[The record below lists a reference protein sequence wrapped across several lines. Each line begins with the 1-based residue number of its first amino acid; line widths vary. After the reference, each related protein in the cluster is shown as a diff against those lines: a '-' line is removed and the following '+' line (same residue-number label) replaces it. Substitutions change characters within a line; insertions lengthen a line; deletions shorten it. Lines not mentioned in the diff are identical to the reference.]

1 MGEVRALLSATSI
14 RWRGPQLYG
23 RTGETDFMTT
33 WTKPG
38 RGRDKRDEADA
49 GAGLSGLGSGANK
62 SRSRFGGKEGIRV
75 SGCEAPGSSWVLRSS
90 S

>member
-1 MGEVRALLSATSI
+1 
-14 RWRGPQLYG
+14 
-23 RTGETDFMTT
+23 MTT

-38 RGRDKRDEADA
+38 RGRDRRDEADA

-62 SRSRFGGKEGIRV
+62 SGSRFGGKEGI
-75 SGCEAPGSSWVLRSS
+75 SLPSCEASGFSGVLQSS